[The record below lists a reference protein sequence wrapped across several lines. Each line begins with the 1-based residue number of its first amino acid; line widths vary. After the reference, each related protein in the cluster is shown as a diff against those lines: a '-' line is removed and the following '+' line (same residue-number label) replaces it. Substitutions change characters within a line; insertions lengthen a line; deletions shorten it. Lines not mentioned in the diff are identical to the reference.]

1 MTHKITYRVQR
12 WGREDDT
19 WSWFGASEHTT
30 PNGAVEEMNRMETL
44 FPRDMFRVVE
54 RHVQEVIYRVQT
66 TDR

>member
-12 WGREDDT
+12 WSREDDR
-19 WSWFGASEHTT
+19 WSRFGPSEHTT
-30 PNGAVEEMNRMETL
+30 PNGAVEEMRRMETL

-54 RHVQEVIYRVQT
+54 RHVQEVIYRVPA

>member
-12 WGREDDT
+12 RCREDDT
-19 WSWFGASEHTT
+19 WSWFGPREHTT
-30 PNGAVEEMNRMETL
+30 PNGAVEEMRRMETL

-54 RHVQEVIYRVQT
+54 RHVQEVIYRVPA